1 MAYYRTPAAIQNEN
15 FRIRIGKDVD
25 LAKAAPPK
33 PAKVG
38 RQDRKALKDLSNTGK
53 PPVSG
58 PSKASALKD
67 KSALRAREAIKTAP
81 KRTFLTDEET
91 KRCHEWAREGIE
103 QTHFT
108 GNDLQKLQ
116 KDIDE
121 ERKFCVNKMVWKVIS
136 DLHERSNDLG
146 LTKEV
151 SRWNVVTCK
160 CYTSE
165 SGQVLSK
172 GTKDAKQMELET
184 EVLPIITTSP
194 TPGLSSFL
202 PSSRLRTYYMVLV
215 LAGHE
220 EMDSL
225 LESEADHLSFLEQ
238 PIEFHLKED
247 YNADA
252 LA

>member
-25 LAKAAPPK
+25 LAKAVLPK
-33 PAKVG
+33 PAKAG

-67 KSALRAREAIKTAP
+67 KSALRARETIKTAP
-81 KRTFLTDEET
+81 KRTILTDEEM

-121 ERKFCVNKMVWKVIS
+121 ERVNKKVRKVMS

-146 LTKEV
+146 LTEK
-151 SRWNVVTCK
+151 
-160 CYTSE
+160 
-165 SGQVLSK
+165 VLSK
-172 GTKDAKQMELET
+172 GTEDVKKMELET

-194 TPGLSSFL
+194 TPG
-202 PSSRLRTYYMVLV
+202 
-215 LAGHE
+215 HE
-220 EMDSL
+220 EIDSL
-225 LESEADHLSFLEQ
+225 LESEAHHHPSFLER
-238 PIEFHLKED
+238 PIEFQLKED
-247 YNADA
+247 YYNADGA

>member
-1 MAYYRTPAAIQNEN
+1 MDLKWPLVPLLPPPSLPFYRWDLSAFPVSKSKNKI
-15 FRIRIGKDVD
+15 RVLVRIGLSAEVLIRANGLLPNTCCYSKRE
-25 LAKAAPPK
+25 LSHPY
-33 PAKVG
+33 
-38 RQDRKALKDLSNTGK
+38 RKRS
-53 PPVSG
+53 
-58 PSKASALKD
+58 SALKD

-121 ERKFCVNKMVWKVIS
+121 EGVNKMVWKVIS

-146 LTKEV
+146 LTKE
-151 SRWNVVTCK
+151 
-160 CYTSE
+160 
-165 SGQVLSK
+165 VLSK

-194 TPGLSSFL
+194 TP
-202 PSSRLRTYYMVLV
+202 
-215 LAGHE
+215 GHE

>member
-15 FRIRIGKDVD
+15 FRIPIGKDVD
-25 LAKAAPPK
+25 LTKAAPPK
-33 PAKVG
+33 PAKAG

-67 KSALRAREAIKTAP
+67 KSALRARETIKTAP
-81 KRTFLTDEET
+81 KRTILTDEEM

-108 GNDLQKLQ
+108 GNELQKLQ

-121 ERKFCVNKMVWKVIS
+121 ERVNKKVRMVMS

-146 LTKEV
+146 LTEKQDV
-151 SRWNVVTCK
+151 ARWNVTCK
-160 CYTSE
+160 CYTCE

-172 GTKDAKQMELET
+172 GTKDEKKMELET

-194 TPGLSSFL
+194 TP
-202 PSSRLRTYYMVLV
+202 VLV

-220 EMDSL
+220 EIDGL
-225 LESEADHLSFLEQ
+225 LESEADHPSFLER
-238 PIEFHLKED
+238 PIEFQLNED
-247 YNADA
+247 
-252 LA
+252 